1 MKKITADFNGKKTLV
16 VDDYYIN
23 QELTKEMMEMMGC
36 VVDVAEDGLSALAK
50 YKNNHYDVIMMDV
63 QMPELDGYEV
73 TKQIREYEASGGK
86 KPAIVI
92 AITANSMQ
100 GDREKCLEAG
110 MDDYISKPLRGEQL
124 EKTLTKY
131 LSSVAST

>member
-1 MKKITADFNGKKTLV
+1 MKKITADFKGKKALV

-36 VVDVAEDGLSALAK
+36 VVDVAEDGVVALSK

-73 TKQIREYEASGGK
+73 TKKIREYEASGGK
-86 KPAIVI
+86 KPTIII
-92 AITANSMQ
+92 AITANAMQ
-100 GDREKCLEAG
+100 GDREKCLESG

-131 LSSVAST
+131 LV